1 MLKSKS
7 KPMRFLGFK
16 VLTAL
21 KGWVGHA
28 PQGRGALHIIIF
40 LFFIFILTLIFYFI
54 ILYILKKKYLLCLGQ

>member
-7 KPMRFLGFK
+7 TSKSKQALFCGFDFGFN

-28 PQGRGALHIIIF
+28 AQRRGALHII
-40 LFFIFILTLIFYFI
+40 FI
-54 ILYILKKKYLLCLGQ
+54 I

>member
-7 KPMRFLGFK
+7 KQARFLGFK

-28 PQGRGALHIIIF
+28 ASRRGALHIII
-40 LFFIFILTLIFYFI
+40 I
-54 ILYILKKKYLLCLGQ
+54 